1 MTDYLF
7 KCYCKNKHLE
17 SERVRKPGKRYGLNY
32 HDLVWSRC
40 ACASYYQIKQ
50 IPLI

>member
-1 MTDYLF
+1 MLGEDDRSITGCHLMNDYLF

-32 HDLVWSRC
+32 HVLV
-40 ACASYYQIKQ
+40 
-50 IPLI
+50 PT